1 MPTEDNARKSLLS
14 IVTIA
19 ALALIVPSAIA
30 QSSVQKSTHTS
41 AQPTTQPS
49 TQTTTETHPSPAEQT
64 IFQLAN
70 QARSQNKLPPLRWDN
85 ALAKAAHAHLQWV
98 IRNPGELLHQ
108 YPGEPDLAT
117 RGAAA
122 EAHFS
127 TISENIAG
135 HGDTP
140 ESLHQIWMNTPTHR
154 ANLLNPNLDV
164 IGIAVA
170 ESKGFLYAVEDFAR
184 DVPVLSFEA
193 VERQVSKLLQ
203 AEGLSPATSNND
215 ARITCTMAHGQ
226 SGTPRLVIQWDTADF
241 SQLPDVI
248 LQQIDQTKYSSAAVG
263 VCQGKPSNPQFT
275 TYHIAVL
282 FY

>member
-1 MPTEDNARKSLLS
+1 MPTKNNARNSLLP
-14 IVTIA
+14 IFTIA
-19 ALALIVPSAIA
+19 ALALIVPPAIA
-30 QSSVQKSTHTS
+30 QNSSQKSTH
-41 AQPTTQPS
+41 PS
-49 TQTTTETHPSPAEQT
+49 TQTTTETGPSPAEQT
-64 IFQLAN
+64 ILQLAN

-164 IGIAVA
+164 IGIAVV

-203 AEGLSPATSNND
+203 VEGLTPAPSNND

>member
-1 MPTEDNARKSLLS
+1 MPTEDNARNSLLR
-14 IVTIA
+14 IFTIA
-19 ALALIVPSAIA
+19 ALALVVPSAIA
-30 QSSVQKSTHTS
+30 QKSTHAS
-41 AQPTTQPS
+41 AQPTA
-49 TQTTTETHPSPAEQT
+49 QTTADTGPSPAEQT

-70 QARSQNKLPPLRWDN
+70 QARAEHKLPPLRWDN
-85 ALAKAAHAHLQWV
+85 ALAKAARSHLQWV
-98 IRNPGELLHQ
+98 IRNSGELLHQ

-117 RGAAA
+117 RGATA

-154 ANLLNPNLDV
+154 ANLLDPNLDV

-170 ESKGFLYAVEDFAR
+170 ENKGFLYAVEDFAR
-184 DVPVLSFEA
+184 NVPVLSFEA
-193 VERQVSKLLQ
+193 IEQQVSKLLQ
-203 AEGLSPATSNND
+203 AEGLSPAPSNND
-215 ARITCTMAHGQ
+215 ARITCTMPHGQ
-226 SGTPRLVIQWDTADF
+226 AGAPRLVIQWDTAEF

-248 LQQIDQTKYSSAAVG
+248 LEQIDQTKYSSAAVG